1 MLIHG
6 FIHRATHSEFVI
18 PYEKYITSIKNPIG
32 IGTRFRMRFEM
43 DDSPERRY
51 YYYYY
56 LDSFFVLLLVF
67 LEDNSFVLQ
76 MRWCSDWSL

>member
-6 FIHRATHSEFVI
+6 IICRATHSEFVI
-18 PYEKYITSIKNPIG
+18 PYEKYITSIRNPIR

-51 YYYYY
+51 YYYY
-56 LDSFFVLLLVF
+56 LALLWVVA
-67 LEDNSFVLQ
+67 S
-76 MRWCSDWSL
+76 

>member
-56 LDSFFVLLLVF
+56 LDSFFGAVANFLIRELFFLADALV
-67 LEDNSFVLQ
+67 
-76 MRWCSDWSL
+76 